1 MTKATVWEGCQSLD
15 SCRTNPWRIKSTANH
30 AIQPAAISA
39 RGAHGLFSLSLPL
52 SPGWPLLLD
61 SIWTIMTKERAHAT
75 EAESPYEDN
84 VSDSQDI
91 GSAVQ
96 LAEQA
101 EEQRLSPWTPRM
113 FRLYFVLCIAYL
125 CGCLVRF
132 QSQPS
137 RLNIN

>member
-1 MTKATVWEGCQSLD
+1 MRG
-15 SCRTNPWRIKSTANH
+15 
-30 AIQPAAISA
+30 
-39 RGAHGLFSLSLPL
+39 GAHGLLPLPLPL
-52 SPGWPLLLD
+52 SPDWPLLLD
-61 SIWTIMTKERAHAT
+61 SIWAIMTKEKAHTT

-84 VSDSQDI
+84 VSDIQDV
-91 GSAVQ
+91 GGALQ

-132 QSQPS
+132 QNQPS
-137 RLNIN
+137 GLNIN